1 MFCMLQQA
9 RKSRED
15 FWLFLGLPE
24 RMKDMPVIVYVIRF
38 DCL

>member
-1 MFCMLQQA
+1 MRIGVGKEEGEWISLA
-9 RKSRED
+9 
-15 FWLFLGLPE
+15 FLLPE